1 MTNYITLEE
10 IQNTCLTQDLSVKTY
25 IEGIFLVLYSGSE
38 WEMVTD
44 HWEICLLW
52 ELFFFFYSR
61 ENLFDA
67 VNIVFDWYDQIIES
81 LWEKKQ

>member
-44 HWEICLLW
+44 HWEIFLLW